1 MRIPREKL
9 PLAESN
15 WLTVKVLS
23 LHNLTLQKLFGTKH
37 DCARQSCLSSL
48 SVRLRDP
55 AGTGHRATARPPH
68 RPAAPSRGGQRA
80 VRVSKGR
87 GQCASQ
93 APSQLPSLLLP
104 RPPGTGGSA
113 RQDQRLGSW
122 ERPREELRS
131 RPFPLIF
138 LCERLSPLSPA
149 ALTRLCLQHSRCRA
163 VRSCDAVMRSASAAE
178 GAARAP
184 A

>member
-80 VRVSKGR
+80 VRVS
-87 GQCASQ
+87 SPVS
-93 APSQLPSLLLP
+93 APESPPPETP
-104 RPPGTGGSA
+104 RNRRERAAGPAPGV
-113 RQDQRLGSW
+113 W

-149 ALTRLCLQHSRCRA
+149 GLTRLCLQHSRCRA